1 MRKKS
6 KKEFKRVWNI
16 RYFKCNRNYENNL
29 DLYTFTVN
37 KRFVSKFTSRIIFDL
52 DIDILTNA
60 LTENYHATKTEP
72 PFDYFDYGVKYTFT
86 SKKDVKDAVEWLKTL
101 LVAKQM
107 CQ

>member
-1 MRKKS
+1 VRKKS

-37 KRFVSKFTSRIIFDL
+37 KRFINKLTSRIIFNI
-52 DIDILTNA
+52 DIDILTTT
-60 LTENYHATKTEP
+60 LVDNYHAIKMDPPYNYGTK
-72 PFDYFDYGVKYTFT
+72 YIFT
-86 SKKDVKDAVEWLKTL
+86 SKKDVKNAVEWLRTL

>member
-1 MRKKS
+1 MVKVRRKS
-6 KKEFKRVWNI
+6 KKKFKREWNI
-16 RYFKCNRNYENNL
+16 RYFKCNRNYENSQ

-37 KRFVSKFTSRIIFDL
+37 KRFITGFITKVVF
-52 DIDILTNA
+52 DIDINILTDTLTN
-60 LTENYHATKTEP
+60 TYRATKTEP
-72 PFDYFDYGVKYTFT
+72 PYEDGFKYTFT